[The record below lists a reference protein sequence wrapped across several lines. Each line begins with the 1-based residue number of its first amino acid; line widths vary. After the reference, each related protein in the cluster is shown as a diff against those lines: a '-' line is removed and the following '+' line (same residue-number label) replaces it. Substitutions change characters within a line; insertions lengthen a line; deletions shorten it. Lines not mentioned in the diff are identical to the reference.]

1 MKRLCKPLTILFLI
15 LSAIMPITGA
25 TPLQTAMP
33 GTVVR
38 HVVRS
43 PQLGED
49 VDVDVWLPAGYSRHA
64 VPYPVIYMHD
74 GQNLF
79 DASTTWNHQTW
90 NVDSVAGRLAAS
102 GEIEAPVIVGIHS
115 NPETRIGDLMPQR
128 ALETSPAS
136 MKGMGERVL
145 RGDRYGDFIVNTLK
159 PLVDTVCNV
168 RTDAASTSV
177 MGSSMGGII
186 SVYLMCEYPDV
197 FGAAAG
203 LSTHWIGFT
212 DGEPEPDFVN
222 AVYRYLESNL
232 PADGAHRLY
241 LDRGTETVDANY
253 GPADDKMIGLAESK
267 GYRRPVSLET
277 YVDEGAS
284 HEENAWMCR
293 VGRPL
298 RFLLGGH

>member
-25 TPLQTAMP
+25 TPLQTATP

-43 PQLGED
+43 PQFGED

-64 VPYPVIYMHD
+64 APYPVIYMHD
-74 GQNLF
+74 
-79 DASTTWNHQTW
+79 
-90 NVDSVAGRLAAS
+90 GRLAAS

-128 ALETSPAS
+128 ALEASPAS
-136 MKGMGERVL
+136 MKGMGEMVL

-159 PLVDTVCNV
+159 PLVDTVYNV

-177 MGSSMGGII
+177 MGSSMGGIV

-232 PADGAHRLY
+232 PADGVHRLY

-277 YVDEGAS
+277 YVDKGAS
-284 HEENAWMCR
+284 HEENAWMRR

>member
-1 MKRLCKPLTILFLI
+1 MKRLCKPFTILFLI

-25 TPLQTAMP
+25 TPLQTATP

-64 VPYPVIYMHD
+64 APYPVIYMHD

-128 ALETSPAS
+128 ALEAFPAS
-136 MKGMGERVL
+136 MKGMEEMVL

-159 PLVDTVCNV
+159 PLVDTVYNV

-177 MGSSMGGII
+177 MGSSMGGIV
-186 SVYLMCEYPDV
+186 SVYLMCEYPDI

-253 GPADDKMIGLAESK
+253 GPADDRMTGLAESK

-277 YVDEGAS
+277 YVDKGAS
-284 HEENAWMCR
+284 HEENAWMRR